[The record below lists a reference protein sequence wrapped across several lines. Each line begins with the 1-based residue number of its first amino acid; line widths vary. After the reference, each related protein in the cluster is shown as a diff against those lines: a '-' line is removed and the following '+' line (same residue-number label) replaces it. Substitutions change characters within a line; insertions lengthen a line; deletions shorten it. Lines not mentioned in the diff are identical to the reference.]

1 MQCVSSF
8 CVTIVLLF
16 KEVESLFKSDKLPKF
31 VHCEFAYN
39 DNWFIT
45 FESEADAQLVNL
57 FFSLSLFFNKSWFI
71 LVCLSKY
78 LCCVV
83 CSGVSV
89 SQRGSEDF
97 SRKAHKG
104 KPHYNVALFCY

>member
-1 MQCVSSF
+1 M
-8 CVTIVLLF
+8 IVLLF

-57 FFSLSLFFNKSWFI
+57 TLILPPLLF
-71 LVCLSKY
+71 L
-78 LCCVV
+78 
-83 CSGVSV
+83 
-89 SQRGSEDF
+89 
-97 SRKAHKG
+97 
-104 KPHYNVALFCY
+104 

>member
-1 MQCVSSF
+1 M
-8 CVTIVLLF
+8 IVLLF

-57 FFSLSLFFNKSWFI
+57 IPPPPQFL
-71 LVCLSKY
+71 
-78 LCCVV
+78 
-83 CSGVSV
+83 
-89 SQRGSEDF
+89 
-97 SRKAHKG
+97 
-104 KPHYNVALFCY
+104 